1 MIILATL
8 ARGRSGEAQLNN
20 CYVLGNPWQKGHMAL
35 LPTLDRGRRDEAKC
49 NNCYVLG
56 NPQRKGY
63 MALLPTL
70 YMGRTVKF
78 IEKQMEFS
86 LSLTKRSYSC
96 FADSL
101 YSKKAQIHQ
110 FMVFLAKTNRTPT

>member
-1 MIILATL
+1 MLLSTL
-8 ARGRSGEAQLNN
+8 DRGRSGEDKFNN
-20 CYVLGNPWQKGHMAL
+20 
-35 LPTLDRGRRDEAKC
+35 D
-49 NNCYVLG
+49 YVLG
-56 NPQRKGY
+56 NPQRKGH

-78 IEKQMEFS
+78 IEKQMEFR
-86 LSLTKRSYSC
+86 LSLTKRSYRR